1 MIEYECW
8 RLLLSAAVIHKPC
21 FSLCQPMHFGLTCVA
36 LPHAAI
42 VWPNPP
48 DMDAHSRS
56 QNSDVL
62 DAATADVTNDTNEYE
77 LDDDELLALAAT
89 QLDGS

>member
-1 MIEYECW
+1 MLKAVCFSQ
-8 RLLLSAAVIHKPC
+8 LVIHKPYYL
-21 FSLCQPMHFGLTCVA
+21 SLCQPVHLGLTCVA
-36 LPHAAI
+36 LPHAAT
-42 VWPNPP
+42 VWPQLS
-48 DMDAHSRS
+48 DMDAHSSS